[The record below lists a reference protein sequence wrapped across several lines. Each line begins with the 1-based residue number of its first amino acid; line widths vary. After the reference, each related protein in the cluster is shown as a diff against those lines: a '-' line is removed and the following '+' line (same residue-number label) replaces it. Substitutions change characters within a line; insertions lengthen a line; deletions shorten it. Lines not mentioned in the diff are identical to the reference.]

1 MEKEKVIISVALTGA
16 MTPKDINPNIP
27 LTPEEIAEDAYKC
40 WQAGAAVAHLHMR
53 DKDGIGVMDKE
64 LFKKTVDLIKSKCD
78 IVINCTT
85 SGDHRATD
93 DTRMAH
99 IPYVKPEIASFDVGT
114 FNWLPNGVF
123 LNSPEFLTKLG
134 KLMIEN
140 EVKPEIEIFDLGMI
154 NAAEYFIKKGVIK
167 APAHFQFVLGVLGAS
182 QATVE
187 NLVYFKNHI
196 PKDSTWS
203 VTGIGKGHLPMLYT
217 AIALGGHVRVGL
229 EDNVYYSKGRLA
241 SNVEFVTR
249 AADLIKLSD
258 KEVATP
264 DEARKI
270 LGLRGAK

>member
-1 MEKEKVIISVALTGA
+1 MAKEKVIISVALTGA

-27 LTPEEIAEDAYKC
+27 LTPEEIANDAYEC
-40 WQAGAAVAHLHMR
+40 WKAGAAVAHLHMR

-64 LFKKTVDLIKSKCD
+64 LFKETVDLIKSKCD

-85 SGDHRATD
+85 SGDHKASD
-93 DTRMAH
+93 DDRMAH
-99 IPYVKPEIASFDVGT
+99 ISYVKPEIASYDVGT

-123 LNSPEFLTKLG
+123 MNTPEFLMKLG
-134 KLMIEN
+134 NLMIEN

-154 NAAEYFIKKGVIK
+154 NAAEYFIKKGAIK

-203 VTGIGKGHLPMLYT
+203 VTGIGKGHLPMLYA

-229 EDNVYYSKGRLA
+229 EDNVYYTKGRLA
-241 SNVEFVTR
+241 TNVEFVTR
-249 AADLIKLSD
+249 AADLIKLAD
-258 KEVATP
+258 KEIATP